1 MSLSRSILEF
11 TRTQFIE
18 LSNENAEHMSEFI
31 QAAGS
36 YSHLT
41 ENYTLSIA
49 SGQICITL
57 EPLQREDIQHLISC
71 LECML
76 ESDPEH
82 Q

>member
-1 MSLSRSILEF
+1 MSDLF
-11 TRTQFIE
+11 
-18 LSNENAEHMSEFI
+18 

-41 ENYTLSIA
+41 DDYTLSLA

-57 EPLQREDIQHLISC
+57 EPLQKEDIEHLISC

-76 ESDPEH
+76 ETGTDQP
-82 Q
+82 

>member
-18 LSNENAEHMSEFI
+18 LSNENAEHMSDLF

-41 ENYTLSIA
+41 DDYTLSLA

-57 EPLQREDIQHLISC
+57 EPLQKEDIEHLISC

-76 ESDPEH
+76 ETGTDQP
-82 Q
+82 